1 MALHLHF
8 ISLTVWLKGRNACV
22 CMFMHTQTFVC
33 AHLCVHTFV
42 CVSTHTCV
50 CMCITSAS
58 NILAYRTSGGQS
70 ASLEEKYAHKY
81 HMELAGSGR

>member
-1 MALHLHF
+1 MPMALQLYF
-8 ISLTVWLKGRNACV
+8 ISLTVWLKGMNACV
-22 CMFMHTQTFVC
+22 CVHAHTDFCVCAFVC
-33 AHLCVHTFV
+33 E
-42 CVSTHTCV
+42 STHACV

-58 NILAYRTSGGQS
+58 KILAYRTSGGRS